1 MRYTVILIS
10 ILFYSL
16 VTVAQKKQIDRSR
29 QVQIGQGLPD
39 LPPLPIINYA
49 TDFIELSAMSDK
61 VIILDFFD
69 TFCASCIEA
78 MPRLANVQRELGDA
92 VAIIPVTWQPR
103 TVIERFY
110 KTNKYL
116 KEHNA
121 ILPTIV
127 GDTLLKKYFPHQ
139 SISHTVWLYKGKVSA
154 ISHPDFVTVAQI
166 RELIEREVVN
176 VPVKDDFKPKQSF
189 GAIGADRRLKR
200 GNVISEV
207 ILSGYQEGLDTESV
221 RFKKDSLDNSYR
233 STFVNMDLLGATTSA
248 WAHIREPKYLMNKE
262 RIVWDVP
269 DSSIFYHDK
278 DGNVQPRQIW
288 NQKYLLSYSRLDTL
302 TKTDAERARIVLEDL
317 SAMLRV
323 KSKWED
329 RPQRCLVIKRIADLS
344 PRIVT
349 GDNKYEGSEML
360 AFLMDYSGKYLPVID
375 EAKYKGNIHIPKFTN
390 IEELNEGLA
399 RYGLIVEEEVRA
411 IEKLVFEEL

>member
-1 MRYTVILIS
+1 MRHTVFLIS

-16 VTVAQKKQIDRSR
+16 SAVAQTKQIDRSR

-39 LPPLPIINYA
+39 LPPLSIINYA
-49 TDFIELSAMSDK
+49 TDFVELSAMSDK

-92 VAIIPVTWQPR
+92 VAIIPVTWQPPS
-103 TVIERFY
+103 VIERFY
-110 KTNKYL
+110 KSNKYL

-166 RELIEREVVN
+166 RELIENRAVN

-189 GAIGADRRLKR
+189 DVVSADRRTKR
-200 GNVISEV
+200 GNIISELV
-207 ILSGYQEGLDTESV
+207 LSGFQEGIDPESV

-248 WAHIREPKYLMNKE
+248 WAHIKEPKYLMKKE
-262 RIVWDVP
+262 RIVWEVP
-269 DSSIFYHDK
+269 DSSIYYYDEKHAE
-278 DGNVQPRQIW
+278 PRQMW

-302 TKTDAERARIVLEDL
+302 TKTDAERAKIVLEDL
-317 SAMLRV
+317 STMLRV
-323 KSKWED
+323 KSVWED
-329 RPQRCLVIKRIADLS
+329 RPQRCLVIKRVADLS
-344 PRIVT
+344 PKIAK

-375 EAKYKGNIHIPKFTN
+375 EADYKGDIRIPKFTS
-390 IEELNEGLA
+390 IEELNAGLVH
-399 RYGLIVEEEVRA
+399 YGLRVVEEVRN
-411 IEKLVFEEL
+411 IEKLVFIQQ